1 MKYNKFKRVLA
12 LSLIAQSV
20 VSTTSALAQET
31 SYDDE
36 VFLDELIVTA
46 QKRDESVQEVPIT
59 VNAYSSKDLDALG
72 VYETGD
78 LGLAVPGLEVGN
90 SAGASS
96 QLIMFMRGAG
106 LNDFNTNNAGPIGI
120 YSDEVYVSSPAL
132 SPFQLFDAER
142 VEVLKGPQGTL
153 YGRNTTGGA
162 VKFITKKP
170 TRETKIAGKWRIS
183 SFNTSVVEGSAS
195 GALSDTVS
203 ARVAATKIDSDGYG
217 TNLADG
223 SDTNGTDSSAYRASL
238 KYEPNDK
245 FSVLANVHGA
255 RVNSQATSRSP
266 LGVFDPVTRA
276 VCDNE
281 RILAG
286 ECVDVSGYRP
296 PEDPHEGSYDDVQ
309 NIDLDSV
316 GAYIQADYEFA
327 NATFTSVTAYDEIS
341 RTLPTEIDG
350 APSSLLAIGF
360 GVESDTLS
368 QELRLTGAT
377 DRLNWHVGAFYL
389 TETINQDQTVDLY
402 RSLRTLTGGRAD
414 PEGQFTGG
422 ASIFF
427 SRSINVQDLESKA
440 LFGQASYA
448 LNDSLNLTLG
458 GRYTDETRT
467 FSTRTQLE
475 EPETFGPAPFVV
487 TNFEGLETS
496 ADAFSYRAAI
506 DYKAT
511 DTTLLYASASRG
523 FKSGG
528 FNGGFLSL
536 TQEEAAL
543 QLEPYAPEF
552 VNAYELGVKSD
563 LFDYKLRLNAAV
575 FLSDF
580 EDLQV
585 FTLANSGGGV
595 ALVLDNASNAQAMGI
610 ELDATA
616 IIGNNWK
623 VALNAVFMD
632 SELKDFTQTITG
644 QDFTGNRIAQTP
656 NTSLTGVLSYN
667 RGLSNGGRISA
678 QGSVAYKSDL
688 FFSTENDPLAAQD
701 AYALF
706 NARLAYTSASEN
718 WTLAAVINNLT
729 DEEYLTNVNNVRNV
743 IGSYGRIYGRPRS
756 IGLELSFD
764 F

>member
-1 MKYNKFKRVLA
+1 MKQNKFKRVLA
-12 LSLIAQSV
+12 LSLVAQSV
-20 VSTTSALAQET
+20 ISASSALAQDAN
-31 SYDDE
+31 YGGE
-36 VFLDELIVTA
+36 VFLEELIVTA

-59 VNAYSSKDLDALG
+59 VNAYSNNDLDVLG

-90 SAGASS
+90 SAGTNS
-96 QLIMFMRGAG
+96 QLILFMRGAG

-183 SFNTSVVEGSAS
+183 SFNTNVVEGSAS

-217 TNLADG
+217 TNLVDG
-223 SDTNGTDSSAYRASL
+223 SDTNGTDSSAYRASI
-238 KYEPNDK
+238 KYEPNEK
-245 FSVLANVHGA
+245 FSVLANIHGA
-255 RVNSQATSRSP
+255 KVNSQATSRSP
-266 LGVFDPVTRA
+266 LGTLDPVTRQA
-276 VCDNE
+276 CDNQ

-286 ECVDVSGYRP
+286 ECVDLAGYRAP
-296 PEDPHEGSYDDVQ
+296 DDVHDGNFNEVD
-309 NIDLDSV
+309 NIDLDSI
-316 GAYIQADYEFA
+316 GAYIQAEYEFA

-350 APSSLLAIGF
+350 GPSSLLALDF

-368 QELRLTGAT
+368 QELRLTGST
-377 DRLNWHVGAFYL
+377 DRIDWHAGAFYL
-389 TETINQDQTVDLY
+389 TETINQNQTVDLF
-402 RSLRTLTGGRAD
+402 RSFRALTGGRAD
-414 PEGQFTGG
+414 PFGEATG
-422 ASIFF
+422 APIYF
-427 SRSINVQDLESKA
+427 SRSLNVQDLESKA
-440 LFGQASYA
+440 IFGQASYA
-448 LNDSLNLTLG
+448 LNDYLNVTLG

-467 FSTRTQLE
+467 FSSVTQLE
-475 EPETFGPAPFVV
+475 EPETFGPEPIVAAS
-487 TNFEGLETS
+487 FEDLETS
-496 ADAFSYRAAI
+496 DDAFSYRVAL
-506 DYKAT
+506 DYKPS
-511 DTTLLYASASRG
+511 DNTLVYASASRG

-536 TQEEAAL
+536 NPDEARQ
-543 QLEPYAPEF
+543 QLDPYAPEF
-552 VNAYELGVKSD
+552 VNAYELGFKSD
-563 LFDYKLRLNAAV
+563 LFNYKLRLNAAV

-595 ALVLDNASNAQAMGI
+595 ALVLDNASDAQAKGV
-610 ELDATA
+610 EFDATA
-616 IIGNNWK
+616 ILGNNWK
-623 VALNAVFMD
+623 FALNAVFMD
-632 SELKDFTQTITG
+632 SELKDFRQAITG
-644 QDFTGNRIAQTP
+644 QDFSGNRIAQTP
-656 NTSLTGVLSYN
+656 ETSLTGILSYT
-667 RGLSNGGRISA
+667 RGLSNGAKISA
-678 QGSVAYKSDL
+678 QSSVAYKSDL
-688 FFSTENDPLAAQD
+688 FFSTENDPLAAQE
-701 AYALF
+701 AYTLV

-718 WTLAAVINNLT
+718 WTLAAYVSNLT

-743 IGSYGRIYGRPRS
+743 ISSYGRIFGRPRS